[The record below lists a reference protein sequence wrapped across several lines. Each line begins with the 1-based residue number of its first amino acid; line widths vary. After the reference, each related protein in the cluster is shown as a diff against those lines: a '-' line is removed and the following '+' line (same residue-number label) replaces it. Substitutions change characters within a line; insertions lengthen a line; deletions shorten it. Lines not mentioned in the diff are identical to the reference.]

1 MWDLESA
8 PPQVQFVQAPEGD
21 AAPRSAPQPDAA
33 STQEPL
39 SLGERDQYEAEI
51 QSKDYRIKALE
62 EQMASLATDFSKE
75 IARLRTKLFE
85 FELVAA
91 LGFDDQVDVD
101 EFSHLYNATGPGLN
115 AVKFLKESGGLS
127 DSEGEL
133 PPGMPALS
141 ASNSSD
147 MLLSADMQQMNA
159 ALSQSGK
166 VNKYVNIDNHD
177 Q

>member
-1 MWDLESA
+1 M
-8 PPQVQFVQAPEGD
+8 QAPEGEGFS
-21 AAPRSAPQPDAA
+21 ARSAPLPDSA
-33 STQEPL
+33 SMQEPI
-39 SLGERDQYEAEI
+39 SISERDQYEAEI

-62 EQMASLATDFSKE
+62 EQMTSLATDFSKE

-91 LGFDDQVDVD
+91 LGFDDQVDAD
-101 EFSHLYNATGPGLN
+101 EFNHLYNATGPGLN

-133 PPGMPALS
+133 PPGTQLLS

-147 MLLSADMQQMNA
+147 MLLSADMQSMNA
-159 ALSQSGK
+159 SLLQSAK
-166 VNKYVNIDNHD
+166 VNKYVNIDNYD
-177 Q
+177 E